1 MIKENFSNFID
12 NLQKDITSSLEI
24 IDGKEKFKSEHWNR
38 EKGGGG
44 LTMVIENGDV
54 FEKGGVNVS
63 KVHGQLPDSMSK
75 MLKVTNSEFFACGI
89 SIVIHPKNPMV
100 PTFHANLRYFELYE
114 KDELKDSWFGGGL
127 DLTPYYLF
135 ENDVI
140 HFHKACKNT
149 CDNYD
154 SNFYEDY
161 KKKCDD
167 YFWNSHRNEARGVGG
182 VFFDYCR
189 ENKLMSKERWLSFI
203 KEMGQCI
210 EMSYLPIVE
219 KRKNMPFN
227 ESNINWQHI
236 RRGRYVEFNL
246 LHDKGTLFGL
256 KTNGRIESILISM
269 PPKVKWEYNHLPEK
283 DSEEDSLL
291 KILQFPKNWA

>member
-38 EKGGGG
+38 KKGGGG

-140 HFHKACKNT
+140 HFHKACKKT

-161 KKKCDD
+161 KKKCDH

-269 PPKVKWEYNHLPEK
+269 HPKVKWEYNHLPEK

>member
-38 EKGGGG
+38 EKGGCG
-44 LTMVIENGDV
+44 LTMVIENWNV

-140 HFHKACKNT
+140 HFHKACKKT

-161 KKKCDD
+161 KKKCDH

-227 ESNINWQHI
+227 ESNINLQHI